1 VILYTSLKITAITM
15 SLYISALLLLAIV
28 IGNVDAFQKKDLMK
42 AVDKSDN
49 AKVRE
54 ILAENPELKDVRDK
68 VRYDVDV

>member
-1 VILYTSLKITAITM
+1 M

>member
-1 VILYTSLKITAITM
+1 MILYTSLKITAITM